1 MQNEVPNLPREWEL
15 ISPWIQDVV
24 LIGEIVKQQIN
35 IMWGNDSETNHI
47 DSIVIKA
54 RKWTMNL
61 TDAILKLQEIPN
73 LKHWNG
79 GHWLEW

>member
-1 MQNEVPNLPREWEL
+1 MQNEVPNLPREGEL
-15 ISPWIQDVV
+15 ISPGIQDVV

-35 IMWGNDSETNHI
+35 IMGGNDSETNHI

-54 RKWTMNL
+54 RKGTMNL

-73 LKHWNG
+73 LKHGNG
-79 GHWLEW
+79 GHGLEG